1 MSRRLAQ
8 LALSLYPLAFR
19 RRYGEELSALL
30 EDAPPRMLAV
40 LDLLRGAILAHL
52 RPTAAGGGLVD
63 PSDRLR
69 ASASG
74 QLACWVAFAAAGFG
88 FYKTTEDEPFA
99 AAGHAH
105 HLLGGTY
112 LAVQG
117 LVVLA
122 SAAVVLG
129 ALPLILA
136 ALARARAEPRLRRL
150 VSLPPLAVLVFV
162 GLTRVLMLLAH
173 PEAADHTSTLG
184 GIAFIIWGV
193 AGLACGAVCVVAA
206 RAALFA
212 VAVPRWRLLAAYACG
227 TLVTVAMA
235 AIALAAM
242 LYATALFADAS
253 SLAASGNG
261 PFQLVSVG
269 VSLIVQLVVM
279 VLTATLAATST
290 QRGWRAVALD

>member
-1 MSRRLAQ
+1 MSRRLAR

-19 RRYGEELSALL
+19 RRYGDELSALL

-52 RPTAAGGGLVD
+52 RPTAAGGAPVD

-88 FYKTTEDEPFA
+88 FYKTTEEEPFA

-112 LAVQG
+112 LAVQA
-117 LVVLA
+117 LAVLA
-122 SAAVVLG
+122 SVAVILG

-162 GLTRVLMLLAH
+162 GLTRVLLLAH
-173 PEAADHTSTLG
+173 PEPADHTSTVG

-235 AIALAAM
+235 AITLAVM
-242 LYATALFADAS
+242 LYAIALFADAS

-269 VSLIVQLVVM
+269 VSLVVQLVVM
-279 VLTATLAATST
+279 ALTATLAATST
-290 QRGWRAVALD
+290 QRGWRVVALD

>member
-19 RRYGEELSALL
+19 RRYGEELNALI
-30 EDAPPRMLAV
+30 EDTPPQMLAA
-40 LDLLRGAILAHL
+40 LDLLRAAIVAHL
-52 RPTAAGGGLVD
+52 RPTAVEGGLVD

-69 ASASG
+69 ATASS
-74 QLACWVAFAAAGFG
+74 QLACWVAFAVAGFG

-105 HLLGGTY
+105 HLLGGAY
-112 LAVQG
+112 LAVQA
-117 LVVLA
+117 LAVLA

-150 VSLPPLAVLVFV
+150 VSLPPLVVLVFA

-173 PEAADHTSTLG
+173 PEPASHTSTVG
-184 GIAFIIWGV
+184 GIAFISWGV

-212 VAVPRWRLLAAYACG
+212 VAVPRWRLVAAYACG
-227 TLVTVAMA
+227 ALVTVAMA
-235 AIALAAM
+235 AITLAAM
-242 LYATALFADAS
+242 LYAIALFADAS

-269 VSLIVQLVVM
+269 VSLIVQLLVM